1 MNTEEFLFKLD
12 KELDTKD
19 LYHDGKKLRILKELI
34 DQQAKQSKA
43 SFGKIK
49 QHRVSTHAQQ

>member
-1 MNTEEFLFKLD
+1 MNTEEFLFKLE

-34 DQQAKQSKA
+34 DQQA
-43 SFGKIK
+43 
-49 QHRVSTHAQQ
+49 